1 MSFNAYDSILI
12 PGFLGIHQPYTV
24 LSPASFFYPFRA
36 RYFSIIGS
44 RSVFADPHQSPIRF
58 KAIVLYAQGVK
69 TRPLVLLDPRK
80 LSVPYRV
87 QLDGLQ
93 ILWLLANP
101 LRTHGIGESG
111 SKTITGWLLVGAADA
126 NHIWWLNTNPPA
138 ADLLPHPNFLSY
150 HAPAFCLLKYFFIL
164 PLSLHLRKKSIM
176 LD

>member
-1 MSFNAYDSILI
+1 MISAAFDLKLNYRLFRNPSTLYSILS
-12 PGFLGIHQPYTV
+12 LV
-24 LSPASFFYPFRA
+24 SFFYPFRA

-111 SKTITGWLLVGAADA
+111 SKKITGWLLMGAAGT
-126 NHIWWLNTNPPA
+126 NQIWWFDTNPFTG
-138 ADLLPHPNFLSY
+138 LLLHPNSY
-150 HAPAFCLLKYFFIL
+150 RIIAPAFRTLKDFCLYTAIV
-164 PLSLHLRKKSIM
+164 SSSIT
-176 LD
+176 

>member
-1 MSFNAYDSILI
+1 MISAAFDLKLNYRLFRNPSTLYSILS
-12 PGFLGIHQPYTV
+12 LV
-24 LSPASFFYPFRA
+24 SFFYPFRA

-80 LSVPYRV
+80 SSVPYRV

-101 LRTHGIGESG
+101 LWTHGIGESG
-111 SKTITGWLLVGAADA
+111 SKTITGWLLMGAAGT
-126 NHIWWLNTNPPA
+126 NQIWWLDTNPFTG
-138 ADLLPHPNFLSY
+138 LLLHPKSY
-150 HAPAFCLLKYFFIL
+150 RIMHLPFVHSNVCLV
-164 PLSLHLRKKSIM
+164 
-176 LD
+176 